1 MRVKAVQIAEEL
13 GISRATV
20 SLALNN
26 KPGVSERTRQEIL
39 QCQER
44 LLREGEEK
52 KKEISFVKK
61 GLIKVI
67 VASKGLKIGFDSGM
81 DLWTDVLAVFQREAQ
96 KRGYQIS
103 VTYLDIRYDSL
114 DQLIYECSG
123 KEISGV
129 ILQATE
135 LNAEDIEQFQKIQ
148 KPMVIYDN
156 ESRNLTRHCVVA
168 DNRLGVE
175 HAVKYLF
182 ERNYTD
188 IVYLGT
194 DMELYNFQQRR
205 SGFSGTLLEYN
216 RNPYETGRMLM
227 LSTTIEGVYHDMKEY
242 LENHKLPEAFLSENY
257 QVTIGLM
264 RALKEKRIQV
274 PEDVAVIG
282 VDTLPSYMTGDCQ
295 VTAVRIPHTERAV
308 LTVMLLEKEIE
319 EQSKTKSRIMTDCS
333 LVEGESV
340 KTRI

>member
-156 ESRNLTRHCVVA
+156 ESRNLTRHCAVA

-227 LSTTIEGVYHDMKEY
+227 LFTTIEGVYHDMKEY
-242 LENHKLPEAFLSENY
+242 LENHKLPEAFLSE
-257 QVTIGLM
+257 II
-264 RALKEKRIQV
+264 R
-274 PEDVAVIG
+274 
-282 VDTLPSYMTGDCQ
+282 LPS
-295 VTAVRIPHTERAV
+295 V
-308 LTVMLLEKEIE
+308 
-319 EQSKTKSRIMTDCS
+319 
-333 LVEGESV
+333 
-340 KTRI
+340 